1 MDCFVKRLQPD
12 RYENWL
18 NGKDYG
24 RHPEEPNAKLSP
36 APPPTAEEFMVN
48 NKNKDKEI
56 PLCLL
61 EPKSNKKRRHPIHK
75 TKNAVTNGTAM
86 AVQGAVEGESDCLN
100 IDEDEP
106 IAKVARTQS
115 SVTTNSKTKQTLNS
129 TNINKTNSCKNV
141 TQSPELRNSF
151 HTIVQRNDEYK
162 RRMISQSKRNMK
174 ERINFGQQNANPKP
188 VNNTLSLGTD
198 GQLTGNLVDTI
209 SRLQRSLSN
218 NSLPERQ
225 SSQTPHTLFAN
236 TSNPTR
242 NISHN
247 FSTVP
252 YTMTNAATSNMQL
265 NYPHPARLLD
275 SSANHGKDISSTMQ
289 SVTSQYQTNTNPN
302 IPFAPQQLTPPSVG
316 NMGAIL
322 SSKPGL
328 IQSTIHPSTTL
339 QALRQSFQ
347 TNGSTLKD
355 FMGSLNPIQPSFLNQ
370 VSHTEDSNLG
380 SLSIQ
385 THVKPNT
392 ISYNHSVASNYS
404 EATHQNIPSINSI
417 TGNHKLQQTAV
428 NQNINILRSLGANQM
443 SQQYNKETLHENF
456 RVSGVELTQNY
467 SPDWARSNQLILT
480 SKDRRQIKTSVTI
493 LERQRNGS
501 PWQPPMKLPTGNAW
515 GWQVN
520 GFVNMYES
528 AIYINLHGP
537 RNMARSFML
546 PFKNILST
554 TKKSQVAINARQ
566 EIWPPCDDM
575 LALCEDVSRW
585 ELHMCI
591 K

>member
-1 MDCFVKRLQPD
+1 
-12 RYENWL
+12 
-18 NGKDYG
+18 
-24 RHPEEPNAKLSP
+24 
-36 APPPTAEEFMVN
+36 
-48 NKNKDKEI
+48 
-56 PLCLL
+56 
-61 EPKSNKKRRHPIHK
+61 
-75 TKNAVTNGTAM
+75 M

-151 HTIVQRNDEYK
+151 HTIVQGNDEYK

-174 ERINFGQQNANPKP
+174 ERINFGQQNAKPKP
-188 VNNTLSLGTD
+188 VNNTLSMGTD
-198 GQLTGNLVDTI
+198 GQPTGNLVDTI

-417 TGNHKLQQTAV
+417 TGNHKLQQTVV

-591 K
+591 NPNTDIKATIIDPWKKTYLLTIPGKLLA